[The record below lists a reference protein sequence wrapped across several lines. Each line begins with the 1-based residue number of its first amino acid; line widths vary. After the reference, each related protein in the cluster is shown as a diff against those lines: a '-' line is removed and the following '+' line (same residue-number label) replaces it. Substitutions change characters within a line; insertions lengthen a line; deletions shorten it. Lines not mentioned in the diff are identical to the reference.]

1 MTNTYKRKKATLKIT
16 KKLGDDSDKVEIPAG
31 TTFNIEG
38 PEDYDGPA
46 TVQYSQFSNGSYEIE
61 VPTGDYT
68 VTEEKDTA
76 EIENYTLETESDPS
90 DGKVTVVEDET
101 SEVII
106 TNTYTRKTG
115 KLVITK
121 KLGDDSDKVEIPEGT
136 TFNITGPEDYDGPA
150 SITYADFK
158 DGKYEITVPTG
169 DYTVTE
175 DTESAEVENY
185 NLESES
191 DPSDGKVTVEED
203 GTAEVTVTN
212 TYTRETGKLV
222 IIKKLGDDSDE
233 VEIPE
238 GTTFTIEGPEDYD
251 GPTTVKYSDFEDGKY
266 ELEVPTGDYT
276 VTEDTK
282 SAEVENY
289 NLESESDPSD
299 GKVTVEEDGTAE
311 VTVTNTYTRE
321 TGKLVIIKKL
331 GDESAEV
338 EIPEG
343 TTFNIEG
350 PEDYDGPE
358 SVTYAE
364 FADGKYEIEVPT
376 GDYTVTEDT
385 ESAEIENYTLESE
398 SDPSDGKV
406 TVEEDGTAEVTVT
419 NTYTRKTG
427 KLVITKKLGDESD
440 DVEIPEGTTFN
451 IEGPEDYDG
460 PASITYA
467 DFEDGKY
474 ELEVPTGDYTV
485 KEDTDS
491 AEVEH
496 YACETESD
504 PEDGK
509 VTVEED
515 ETAEITITNSYT
527 RDKGTLKIT
536 KKLGDDSDEVEIPEG
551 TTFTIEGPEDYD
563 GPTTITYADFED
575 GVYKAVVPAGEY
587 TVTEDTS
594 TAEVEGYTLESES
607 DPSDGKVSVELG
619 ETAEVTVTNTY
630 TKIPPET
637 ITITVKKV
645 WDDNNDKDGIRP
657 DSVTVVLKAN
667 GEETGDE
674 LVLSADNDWTGEF
687 ADVDKTDS
695 EGEEIEYT
703 VEEKEVPEGYTAT
716 VDGGAESGFTV
727 TNTHT
732 EVPKTG
738 DNSNLL
744 FWIILLAVSAIAA
757 GAIVVTMIRKRS
769 EER

>member
-1 MTNTYKRKKATLKIT
+1 M
-16 KKLGDDSDKVEIPAG
+16 
-31 TTFNIEG
+31 
-38 PEDYDGPA
+38 
-46 TVQYSQFSNGSYEIE
+46 
-61 VPTGDYT
+61 
-68 VTEEKDTA
+68 
-76 EIENYTLETESDPS
+76 
-90 DGKVTVVEDET
+90 
-101 SEVII
+101 
-106 TNTYTRKTG
+106 
-115 KLVITK
+115 
-121 KLGDDSDKVEIPEGT
+121 
-136 TFNITGPEDYDGPA
+136 
-150 SITYADFK
+150 
-158 DGKYEITVPTG
+158 
-169 DYTVTE
+169 
-175 DTESAEVENY
+175 
-185 NLESES
+185 
-191 DPSDGKVTVEED
+191 
-203 GTAEVTVTN
+203 
-212 TYTRETGKLV
+212 
-222 IIKKLGDDSDE
+222 
-233 VEIPE
+233 
-238 GTTFTIEGPEDYD
+238 
-251 GPTTVKYSDFEDGKY
+251 
-266 ELEVPTGDYT
+266 
-276 VTEDTK
+276 
-282 SAEVENY
+282 
-289 NLESESDPSD
+289 
-299 GKVTVEEDGTAE
+299 
-311 VTVTNTYTRE
+311 TNTYTRE

-331 GDESAEV
+331 GDESDEV

-343 TTFNIEG
+343 TTFKIEG

-496 YACETESD
+496 YALEAESD

-674 LVLSADNDWTGEF
+674 LVLSEDNDWTGEF

-716 VDGGAESGFTV
+716 VDGDAESGFTV

-769 EER
+769 KER